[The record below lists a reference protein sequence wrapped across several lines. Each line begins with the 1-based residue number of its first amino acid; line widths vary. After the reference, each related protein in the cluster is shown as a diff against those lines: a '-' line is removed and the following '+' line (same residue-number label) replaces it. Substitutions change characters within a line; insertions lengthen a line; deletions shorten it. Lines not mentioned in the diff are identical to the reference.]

1 MGYRVEVYV
10 RYLWVDSG
18 NDPNWAKVEEHDIDG
33 LFFDIF
39 DPRVTSIY
47 LANVKAKGYAVGVY
61 MVTNWPQFQGKTPEQ
76 IAEIVSARVKEITGA
91 GVTTPSFPKVQFDME
106 EHDPDKIIRV
116 LRKWRE
122 LRPRQ
127 DTSWTMESF
136 QGGWMSRDFV
146 YEVVNLKIRVVPQ
159 YYKGNM
165 DRVAQD
171 VGLKDMLSAGFPYQL
186 VTGFYDAADLPLF
199 NWDGFAFTMGRL
211 P

>member
-1 MGYRVEVYV
+1 M

-18 NDPNWAKVEEHDIDG
+18 NDPNWAKVEEHEING

-39 DPRVTSIY
+39 DSRVTSTY

-61 MVTNWPQFQGKTPEQ
+61 MVTNWPQFSGKTPEQ
-76 IAEIVSARVKEITGA
+76 IAEITSARVKEIIGTG
-91 GVTTPSFPKVQFDME
+91 TITPSFPKVQFDME
-106 EHDPDKIIRV
+106 EHDPGKIIRV
-116 LRKWRE
+116 LRRWRE
-122 LRPRQ
+122 LHPRQ

-146 YEVVNLKIRVVPQ
+146 YEVVKLKIRVVPQ

-165 DRVAQD
+165 DPVAQD
-171 VGLKDMLSAGFPYQL
+171 VGLKDMLAAGFPYQL

-199 NWDGFAFTMGRL
+199 NWDGYAFTMGRL
-211 P
+211 S